1 MKKIG
6 RFLLVLVLVLGVT
19 FTTGCGKK
27 ETETNETNETNETTK
42 NTVASKLVAE
52 FNDSMKKGLSVEDT
66 ANNIK
71 NNEAL
76 GIATEAE
83 KVTEDGFISGF
94 KTEIKEY
101 KSAYAIRPII
111 GSIPFVAYI
120 FEAENAKEFE
130 TTLRENADLRWNICT
145 EADNMETA
153 VYNNY
158 VFFVMAPES
167 FD

>member
-27 ETETNETNETNETTK
+27 ETETTEPNETTK

-83 KVTEDGFISGF
+83 EVTEDGFISGF

-101 KSAYAIRPII
+101 KNAYAIRPII
-111 GSIPFVAYI
+111 GSIPFIAYI